1 MRVKRLVWGNC
12 DMPLTEKT
20 AVFCA
25 VLGRELRRRR
35 IAAGLSL
42 NRLAEMSG
50 LSQPMIGFI
59 EKGTSVPTV
68 ASLYR
73 IARALGVA
81 VGEIVAAVEMAMS
94 ETKVR

>member
-1 MRVKRLVWGNC
+1 MR
-12 DMPLTEKT
+12 LTQET
-20 AVFCA
+20 TVFCTA
-25 VLGRELRRRR
+25 LGRELHRRRV
-35 IAAGLSL
+35 AASLSL

-73 IARALGVA
+73 IARALGVG
-81 VGEIVAAVEMAMS
+81 VGEIVAAVDAAVAEARQN
-94 ETKVR
+94 TRA

>member
-1 MRVKRLVWGNC
+1 M
-12 DMPLTEKT
+12 
-20 AVFCA
+20 
-25 VLGRELRRRR
+25 
-35 IAAGLSL
+35 SL

-73 IARALGVA
+73 IARALGVG
-81 VGEIVAAVEMAMS
+81 VGEIVAAVDAAVAEARQN
-94 ETKVR
+94 TRA